1 MYCVLV
7 AGIIS
12 SASWASRCRVS
23 ICCHNIPCTPDAY
36 LATSVKRMA
45 QTYLTSATIFKIFSV
60 DTFSIRLFY
69 IFRFLIII
77 LKFVIFS
84 LTILYSSKFSWFTDI
99 VIALVFVNNS
109 EKKCW
114 CKSIIVYRNQ
124 FVKRRINEVLIDS

>member
-36 LATSVKRMA
+36 LATLVKRMA

>member
-7 AGIIS
+7 TGIIS

>member
-60 DTFSIRLFY
+60 DNFSIRLFY

>member
-77 LKFVIFS
+77 LKFVIF
-84 LTILYSSKFSWFTDI
+84 FSHNFIFFQIFMVTDI